1 MSNYLAVA
9 AVTAVLQDLIRD
21 TVVGLGVGSP
31 DVKVEPP
38 KDTRSGSDR
47 DQPAVHIYLYQTTPN
62 PAWRNDDLPLRNGHG
77 DRVQRPRLALDLHYL
92 IIFYGKDSDLV
103 PQKLLGGVA
112 GLLHDQA
119 VFTQAF
125 LQSLLDAAADDA
137 ADATSQL
144 LRDSR
149 LAEQVET
156 VTFTP
161 VSLNLEELS
170 KLWSILF
177 QVPYALSLTYTASV
191 VFIEPDVQPVAAK
204 PVAERHITV
213 QPNPDSP
220 EARHE

>member
-38 KDTRSGSDR
+38 KDTRAGSDK

-62 PAWRNDDLPLRNGHG
+62 AAWRNDDLPLRNGRG
-77 DRVQRPRLALDLHYL
+77 DLTQRPRLALDLYYL
-92 IIFYGKDSDLV
+92 ITFYGKDNEFV

-125 LQSLLDAAADDA
+125 LQTLLADA
-137 ADATSQL
+137 ADPTSQL

-156 VTFTP
+156 VKFTP

-170 KLWSILF
+170 RLWSVLF
-177 QVPYALSLTYTASV
+177 QVPYALSLTYVASV
-191 VFIEPDVQPVAAK
+191 VFIEPDVQPVEAK
-204 PVAERHITV
+204 PVAERHIIV
-213 QPNPDSP
+213 QPNPDP
-220 EARHE
+220 TETADA